1 MQLNRH
7 LEHYLGPP
15 EHEWDTDDTGAPM
28 PFRIAQFGPDRPFGG
43 VRTHAT
49 VGLSAARLEL
59 PGGGWVCQELVM
71 HTRDE
76 QLQEFVPALLDQVG
90 AELLG
95 TGRGLDRG
103 QVIGPRGQIFPVGG
117 LTAFYAALPVY
128 LPDEFRTVLV
138 TDRPVQLTWLIPITT
153 GEAELALR
161 IGWAQLEKA
170 FENEDP
176 DLTDFRRS
184 GVSAARQFE

>member
-1 MQLNRH
+1 MQLMRH
-7 LEHYLGPP
+7 LERFLGRP

-28 PFRIAQFGPDRPFGG
+28 AFRIAQFGPDRPFGG

-49 VGLSAARLEL
+49 LGLSQHRLGL
-59 PGGGWVCQELVM
+59 PDGGWVRQELLM

-95 TGRGLDRG
+95 TGQGLARG
-103 QVIGPRGQIFPVGG
+103 QVIGPRGQIFPVGR

-128 LPDEFRTVLV
+128 LPDEFRTVKV
-138 TDRPVQLTWLIPITT
+138 ADRPVQLTWLIPITT
-153 GEAELALR
+153 GEAELASR
-161 IGWAQLEKA
+161 AGWAELERA
-170 FENEDP
+170 LENEDP
-176 DLTDFRRS
+176 DLTDFHRES
-184 GVSAARQFE
+184 ISAARQFD